1 MNQQLQGLATLGAGM
16 VVTALVAVFAWFA
29 MQSTAPLRDALAG
42 NGASEHVVT
51 ADGGLVADEFGRQ
64 ARAMLWGIA
73 TVVIFIAVTR
83 LVLRVRRA
91 LREADVATQL
101 RQLGGEVLYDF
112 QAQRTRRARQIGW
125 LARWVPENYLGR
137 IVSIDLCGCEAGDD
151 HLLLIRSCQQLEKLD
166 LSGTQMT
173 VGALQRLARLPYLQT
188 LAVRNL
194 DITDDDVRALAGL
207 RRLRQLDTT
216 GCAIS
221 PTAAAAL
228 ESMPRLSLVER
239 QATPA

>member
-1 MNQQLQGLATLGAGM
+1 M

-42 NGASEHVVT
+42 NGASEHVAT
-51 ADGGLVADEFGRQ
+51 ADGGQLAGEFGRQ

-73 TVVIFIAVTR
+73 TVVIFIAVIR
-83 LVLRVRRA
+83 LVLRMRRGR
-91 LREADVATQL
+91 READVAQQL
-101 RQLGGEVLYDF
+101 RQLGGQVLYDF
-112 QAQRTRRARQIGW
+112 QAHQTRRARQIGW

-137 IVSIDLCGCEAGDD
+137 IVSIDLSGCEAGDD
-151 HLLLIRSCQQLEKLD
+151 HLTLIRSCQQLEKLD
-166 LSGTQMT
+166 LSDTQIT
-173 VGALQRLARLPYLQT
+173 VGALQRLGRLPCLQT

-194 DITDDDVRALAGL
+194 EIKDDEVRALAGL
-207 RRLRQLDTT
+207 RRLRLLDAT

-239 QATPA
+239 QATLV